1 MKKRGIGIKK
11 ERELGIFGQIKREKI
26 FGKLVLFNEIILV
39 AVLIIIS
46 IAISIGTPKFY
57 STTNILNIL
66 RDSSMAIIAGIGMT
80 MLLITGDVD
89 LSIGSLV
96 AFVGVVT
103 MDIINKTMNVALGVF
118 AGMGLGAVVGLINGI
133 VRTKLKV
140 NSLIGT
146 IAMMMI
152 LRGMVY
158 IYSIAAIQN
167 YHQLKAFY
175 EIGNGYIGFMPIP
188 ILIMLVLYFVFLF
201 IVTRS
206 VMGRRLYATGGNYTA
221 AKISGI
227 KVDNLKM
234 LTFIMNSIL
243 ASISGIILVSRMN
256 SGQPNAGS
264 GFELSVI
271 AGVILGGTSLG
282 GGEGTLIGTLIGVLI
297 LRIINNG
304 IIILRWNQDLQI
316 VISGIVII
324 IAVFIDNKRKAAR
337 AKIITT

>member
-1 MKKRGIGIKK
+1 M
-11 ERELGIFGQIKREKI
+11 LGILGQIKREKI

-46 IAISIGTPKFY
+46 TAISIGTPKFY

-80 MLLITGDVD
+80 MLLITGEVD

-103 MDIINKTMNVALGVF
+103 MDIINKTMNVALGVL
-118 AGMGLGAVVGLINGI
+118 AGIGLGAVAGLVNGI

-167 YHQLKAFY
+167 YHQLRAFY
-175 EIGNGYIGFMPIP
+175 EIGNGYVGFMPIP
-188 ILIMLVLYFVFLF
+188 ILIMLILYFVFLF

-206 VMGRRLYATGGNYTA
+206 VMGRRLYATGGNYIA

-227 KVDNLKM
+227 KVDNLKL
-234 LTFIMNSIL
+234 LTFMMNSIL

-256 SGQPNAGS
+256 SGQPNAGV

-324 IAVFIDNKRKAAR
+324 IAVFIDSKRKVAR
-337 AKIITT
+337 TKIITT

>member
-1 MKKRGIGIKK
+1 MNKQERRKQLQEAGSRGRDG
-11 ERELGIFGQIKREKI
+11 F
-26 FGKLVLFNEIILV
+26 FGKLVLFNEVIMV
-39 AVLIIIS
+39 AVLVIIS
-46 IAISIGTPKFY
+46 VAISFGTAKFY
-57 STTNILNIL
+57 STQNILNIL

-80 MLLITGDVD
+80 MLLITGEVD

-103 MDIINKTMNVALGVF
+103 MDITNKTMSVTLGVI
-118 AGMGLGAVVGLINGI
+118 AGLGLGALVGLINGL

-158 IYSIAAIQN
+158 IYRIAAVQN
-167 YHQLKAFY
+167 YHGLDAFY
-175 EIGNGYIGFMPIP
+175 AIGNGYLGFMPIP
-188 ILIMLVLYFVFLF
+188 VLIMVVLYFAFLL
-201 IVTRS
+201 VVNRT
-206 VMGRRLYATGGNYTA
+206 VMGRCLYATGGNYTA
-221 AKISGI
+221 ARISGI
-227 KVDNLKM
+227 KVDKLKI
-234 LTFIMNSIL
+234 LTFILNSTF
-243 ASISGIILVSRMN
+243 AAVSGIILVSRMN
-256 SGQPNAGS
+256 SGQPNAGV

-271 AGVILGGTSLG
+271 SGVILGGTSLG

-324 IAVFIDNKRKAAR
+324 VAVYIDNKRKVAR
-337 AKIITT
+337 SKIITT